1 MIHVA
6 AFGDGY
12 LLCTENS
19 QATCYVRR
27 TLNSQ
32 YVRRQIVPTWLLAVY
47 GVQSVCEEARRIYVA
62 AWSSGMILALG
73 ARGPGFNSRSSPY
86 CPAALSRAGSHW
98 RGSSRLEWFPFSD
111 EKVGGLSF

>member
-6 AFGDGY
+6 AFGDGD

-19 QATCYVRR
+19 QATCCVRR

-32 YVRRQIVPTWLLAVY
+32 YVRRQIVPTWLLVVY
-47 GVQSVCEEARRIYVA
+47 GVQSICEEAHSIYVA

-73 ARGPGFNSRSSPY
+73 ARGPGFNFPEQPLLPRRIVTRRESL
-86 CPAALSRAGSHW
+86 AWILEAGM
-98 RGSSRLEWFPFSD
+98 
-111 EKVGGLSF
+111 VSFFR